1 VGKNRLAFR
10 FVCAFL
16 IVISAVIPVSS
27 ADTEEKTALPDQ
39 AGPVPQG
46 PISLKEAIDIADA
59 GNLDLAMASHR
70 IERAAASIKK
80 AEAAFYPLVGLSL
93 GYMQGDAPSQL
104 TSESLNREL
113 TLTTPGGSKTGKP
126 AVLWT

>member
-16 IVISAVIPVSS
+16 IVISVVIPVSS

-46 PISLKEAIDIADA
+46 PLSLKEAIDIADA
-59 GNLDLAMASHR
+59 GNLDLAMATHR
-70 IERAAASIKK
+70 IEGAAASHSPYRGRRGIHKK
-80 AEAAFYPLVGLSL
+80 SCSRFLSPGRPVAWIHAGRRAFPVPV
-93 GYMQGDAPSQL
+93 Q
-104 TSESLNREL
+104 NH
-113 TLTTPGGSKTGKP
+113 
-126 AVLWT
+126 